1 MHGRLTM
8 ICSGITM
15 ATKHGAFPA
24 DEPIEAKS
32 LALAGAMRATLPH
45 ADRVW
50 TAPAL
55 RARQTAEALAVQ
67 ASVEPLLADQDFG
80 SWAGRRLEDIQQVE
94 PEAVAA
100 WLVDTGAA
108 PHGGEALAD
117 VAGRASRLLE
127 GLIRER
133 GHTIALTHA
142 SVIRTAIL
150 HVLGAPLA
158 ASLKI
163 DVEPLSI
170 TDFRSDG
177 GRWVLRACG
186 IPASASGGRMGPSRK

>member
-8 ICSGITM
+8 ICSGIT
-15 ATKHGAFPA
+15 AGTRRGAFPS
-24 DEPIEAKS
+24 DEPAEAKS
-32 LALAGAMRATLPH
+32 LALAEAMRATLPH

-50 TAPAL
+50 SAPAL
-55 RARQTAEALAVQ
+55 RARQTAEALALK

-80 SWAGRRLEDIQQVE
+80 RWAGRRLEDVQAAE
-94 PEAVAA
+94 SEAVAA
-100 WLVDTGAA
+100 WLTNPDAA
-108 PHGGEALAD
+108 PHGGESLAD
-117 VAGRASRLLE
+117 VARRASRMVD
-127 GLIRER
+127 GLVAER

-163 DVEPLSI
+163 DIEPLSI
-170 TDFRSDG
+170 TDFRNDG
-177 GRWVLRACG
+177 RRWVLRACG
-186 IPASASGGRMGPSRK
+186 VPGPRPAISRQG